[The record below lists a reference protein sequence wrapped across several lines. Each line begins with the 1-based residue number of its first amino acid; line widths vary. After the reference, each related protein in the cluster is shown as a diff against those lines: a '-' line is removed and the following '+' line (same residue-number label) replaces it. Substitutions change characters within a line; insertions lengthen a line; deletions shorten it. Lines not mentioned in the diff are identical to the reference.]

1 MDVRRIGGEEN
12 SADGN
17 GAEGIATAVMN
28 YDRKTGDGKWLT
40 NTITIL
46 AAAIKETQ
54 AESTAEPSKSM
65 RSVDG
70 ADRAGLRPDNC
81 QR

>member
-1 MDVRRIGGEEN
+1 MPSD
-12 SADGN
+12 
-17 GAEGIATAVMN
+17 
-28 YDRKTGDGKWLT
+28 YDSKTGDGKWLT
-40 NTITIL
+40 KTIAIL
-46 AAAIKETQ
+46 FESIKETQ